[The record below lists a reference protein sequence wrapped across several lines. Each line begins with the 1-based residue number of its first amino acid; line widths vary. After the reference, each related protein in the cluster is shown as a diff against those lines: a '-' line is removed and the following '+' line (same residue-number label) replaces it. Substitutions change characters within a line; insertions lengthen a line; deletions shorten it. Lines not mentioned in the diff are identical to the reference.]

1 MRYGVIQNGMCV
13 NVIIWDGTGDAPY
26 DSTYTLV
33 ASPNADVGMVY
44 NSATGQFS
52 PPTPAE

>member
-1 MRYGVIQNGMCV
+1 MCV